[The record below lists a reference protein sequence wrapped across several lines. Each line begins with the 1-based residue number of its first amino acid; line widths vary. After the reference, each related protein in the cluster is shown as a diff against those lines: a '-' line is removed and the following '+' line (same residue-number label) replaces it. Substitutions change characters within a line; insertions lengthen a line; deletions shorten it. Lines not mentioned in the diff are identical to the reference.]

1 MSMPDVNIELMNG
14 QLGRAVSEKDGVAA
28 IIGSGIAVN
37 GMFALGDILGPFYQV
52 RDAEAKGINAKYDEE
67 NKLLLYQHIAD
78 FYKNAGT
85 GAALYVMPVAQTVTL
100 EEMADK
106 DLQYA
111 AKLIEQLSGEVRLV
125 ALTRVPDLAFEPVLT
140 AGLDSDVIAAAS
152 KAQVLAVHSFDHFR
166 PVSFLIEGRAFQGTV
181 GDIADLR
188 NEAAGP
194 NANRVHVVISADN
207 TRAMEDT
214 NSLYYAHAGFAL
226 GRAAAI
232 PVQRNLGRVRDGKLD
247 IKNPGL
253 SSGDPLNIFNETD
266 LNVLNEKGYIFLR
279 QHAGKA
285 GYFFNDDHAA
295 CPIQDDYAYLNRG
308 RVIDKAA
315 RLIRQL
321 YLNDLLDELLVD
333 KDGKLDIGVVKN
345 FEKRG
350 ESHIAMN
357 MRGQISNV
365 EVFMNP
371 DQNILA
377 TDETEVQLAI
387 TPLGTNRKM
396 KIKLGFKN
404 PAKI

>member
-1 MSMPDVNIELMNG
+1 MSMPDVNVELMNG

-28 IIGSGIAVN
+28 IIGSGIAVD

-67 NKLLLYQHIAD
+67 NGLLLYQHIAD
-78 FYKNAGT
+78 FYKNAGS

-100 EEMADK
+100 EAMADK
-106 DLQYA
+106 EQAYA
-111 AKLIEQLSGEVRLV
+111 AKVIEQLAGEVRLV
-125 ALTRVPDLAFEPVLT
+125 ALTRTPDASYEPAITSGV
-140 AGLDSDVIAAAS
+140 DNDVIAAAG
-152 KAQVLAVHSFDHFR
+152 KAQTLAGHSFNHFR
-166 PVSFLIEGRAFQGTV
+166 PVSFIIEGRAFQGTV

-188 NEAAGP
+188 SVATGP
-194 NANRVHVVISADN
+194 NANRVHVVLSNDN
-207 TRAMEDT
+207 TRALKDT
-214 NSLYYAHAGFAL
+214 TSLYYAHAGFLL
-226 GRAAAI
+226 GRVAAI
-232 PVQRNLGRVRDGKLD
+232 PVQRNAGRVKDGKLD
-247 IKNPGL
+247 ISNPGL
-253 SSGDPLNIFNETD
+253 SSGEKLSKFNEAD
-266 LNVLNEKGYIFLR
+266 LNALNEKGYIFLR
-279 QHAGKA
+279 QHPGKA

-321 YLNDLLDELLVD
+321 YLNDLLDEVLVD

-371 DQNILA
+371 NQNILA